1 MICFSNIH
9 AYKFRFSQQN
19 RIHFKEELYGIL
31 HLLTKLVDQDRK
43 IFSSMNPRQELTVLH
58 LYVTT
63 SIKQTIFLF
72 DQPTPTQSIK
82 NLHVVYFSTI
92 MSHDQTWSVKT
103 ACKIHE

>member
-1 MICFSNIH
+1 MHTNLGSLNKTEYI
-9 AYKFRFSQQN
+9 
-19 RIHFKEELYGIL
+19 LYGIL

-43 IFSSMNPRQELTVLH
+43 TFSSMNPRQELTHVLH

-63 SIKQTIFLF
+63 SIKQNIFLF

-92 MSHDQTWSVKT
+92 MSHDQTWSMKT
-103 ACKIHE
+103 ACKIHK